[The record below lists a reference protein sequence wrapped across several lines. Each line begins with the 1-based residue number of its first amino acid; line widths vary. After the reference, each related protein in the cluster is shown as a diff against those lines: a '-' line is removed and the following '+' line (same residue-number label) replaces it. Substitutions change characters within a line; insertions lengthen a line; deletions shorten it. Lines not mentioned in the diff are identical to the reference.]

1 MSAHRSRERDT
12 IGAVRT
18 PADDAAD
25 DPATT
30 CPIGPVMD
38 VVFSRWTTPI
48 LLTLHRSGRLRFGDL
63 QRRIDTITPKVL
75 TQGLRRLERDGLV
88 RRHHHAG
95 VPPRVEYEITELGR
109 SLGPVFAALA
119 GWSAEH
125 LPEVER
131 SRLAFDT
138 VHRPLALR
146 HAAGA

>member
-1 MSAHRSRERDT
+1 MSAHRGRERDT
-12 IGAVRT
+12 IRAVRT
-18 PADDAAD
+18 PADGAAD
-25 DPATT
+25 DPAT

-63 QRRIDTITPKVL
+63 HRRIDAITPKVL

-95 VPPRVEYEITELGR
+95 VPTRVEYEITDLGR

-119 GWSAEH
+119 GW
-125 LPEVER
+125 
-131 SRLAFDT
+131 
-138 VHRPLALR
+138 
-146 HAAGA
+146 

>member
-1 MSAHRSRERDT
+1 MSAHRRRERDT
-12 IGAVRT
+12 IGLVRT
-18 PADDAAD
+18 PAEDPAD
-25 DPATT
+25 DKAPA

-119 GWSAEH
+119 GWSAAH
-125 LPEVER
+125 LPEVEQ